1 MKFLPAIALALSTW
15 VGGSIALGY
24 AAPAEAADGDG
35 KCPNAKLI
43 EAVNIKAGSTVIGQL
58 RLNYIAS
65 ARDACAVTFH
75 SGPTKDVVAS
85 TGVLIARST
94 PPSGGYTQA
103 AYQRGNY
110 RNQAGP
116 IRADVTGRCY
126 YAGGGVT
133 YRGKHYTVYTGV
145 HCS

>member
-1 MKFLPAIALALSTW
+1 MKFATAIALLITVS
-15 VGGSIALGY
+15 VGVAFAFGH
-24 AAPAEAADGDG
+24 AAPASAADGDG
-35 KCPNAKLI
+35 KCPNAKLL

-58 RLNYIAS
+58 RLNYISS

-75 SGPTKDVVAS
+75 SGPTANVLES
-85 TGVLIARST
+85 TGVLIARSS

-110 RNQAGP
+110 RTQAGP

-126 YAGGGVT
+126 YAGGGID

>member
-1 MKFLPAIALALSTW
+1 MKVLLAIALGLSAT
-15 VGGSIALGY
+15 VSGLIALNC
-24 AAPAEAADGDG
+24 ATPADAADGDG
-35 KCPNAKLI
+35 KCPDAKLI

-58 RLNYIAS
+58 RLNYIPT

-75 SGPTKDVVAS
+75 SGPTKNVVAS

-94 PPSGGYTQA
+94 PPSGGYQQA

-110 RNQAGP
+110 RTQAGP